1 MTYFYDARDR
11 YVATVSDERLKR
23 FLMNVFD
30 VARASY
36 ALHLNT
42 NAVALYRNALHQI
55 IDAVGV
61 CGSGLPP
68 LTLRGVLLQQGI
80 RGLPEYNDVRLLP
93 RFDEHVHA
101 VAQLGMQAG
110 MEEVIYTV

>member
-1 MTYFYDARDR
+1 
-11 YVATVSDERLKR
+11 
-23 FLMNVFD
+23 
-30 VARASY
+30 
-36 ALHLNT
+36 
-42 NAVALYRNALHQI
+42 
-55 IDAVGV
+55 
-61 CGSGLPP
+61 GLPP